1 MAGFRLSALAR
12 ILQKRG
18 GDGNWIA
25 AGLISGDV
33 QEDRSGNDAC
43 PAISGFPSGGQMNKH
58 FSAIPVAFLGFILAL
73 PVLSGQD
80 KPQESVTVTAVEI
93 PVRVFDGNGFVSG
106 LTKDDFEVYEN
117 GIRQDISGFEA
128 VSRSILP
135 SSDTLPEPIPKL
147 PRKRNFILI
156 FNVFAYSD
164 QIGEA
169 IDFFFKN
176 VFRPGDRLVTL
187 VNEGLVQLK
196 GEGSGEDIA
205 ARLKE
210 LLLKVKKERGQEL
223 AKIFLFLE
231 KRAENLDLALRG
243 DATSD
248 YFVADGDVMA
258 STKLFNDDYRRT
270 WGDYR
275 SRRLDVNLEL
285 YKSIADKMGKL
296 DGDKWAIC
304 FQQRDIFPK
313 IKHGG
318 RLDEDMRGAVSGQIG
333 SDPRADLIQAQMDEI
348 DRSLD
353 VSDNFPGDK
362 IRELFTQANITFHVL
377 IMKAVASQARESE
390 DMDVREVRAD
400 YEDTLRRIS
409 RATGGLTAFSNDVL
423 ETLKEASAKPDQY
436 YLLVY
441 QPKKGL
447 TSPENKIEVRV
458 LRKNVD
464 IVSLKSRTPVKAE
477 GITIF
482 DFEAG
487 PKSIAFRLK
496 NYARA
501 PLEWK
506 ERGRAAIKVTIFD
519 DQSAKAF
526 FKETTLD
533 LVAET
538 IRLSL
543 DLNAPPPGSYF
554 VVIEAYDVVS
564 GEKAVFSSSI
574 VLE

>member
-1 MAGFRLSALAR
+1 
-12 ILQKRG
+12 
-18 GDGNWIA
+18 
-25 AGLISGDV
+25 
-33 QEDRSGNDAC
+33 
-43 PAISGFPSGGQMNKH
+43 MNKH
-58 FSAIPVAFLGFILAL
+58 YSAIPVAFLGCILAL
-73 PVLSGQD
+73 SVLSGQD

-93 PVRVFDGNGFVSG
+93 PVRVFDGNGFVPG

-135 SSDTLPEPIPKL
+135 SSVTLPEPIPKL
-147 PRKRNFILI
+147 PRRRNFVLI
-156 FNVFAYSD
+156 FNVSDYTD
-164 QIGEA
+164 QIGDA
-169 IDFFFKN
+169 IDFFFKDI
-176 VFRPGDRLVTL
+176 FHPGDRLIVALAGKAYQINPEDAGENAVAKIKGLLIDSKKRSHNILINTFETL
-187 VNEGLVQLK
+187 ERKTESLLLALQGNGAGSEYDT
-196 GEGSGEDIA
+196 GEGDRPESV
-205 ARLKE
+205 R
-210 LLLKVKKERGQEL
+210 R
-223 AKIFLFLE
+223 FLDDY
-231 KRAENLDLALRG
+231 KRIWGSYRAQNLDTGL
-243 DATSD
+243 DF
-248 YFVADGDVMA
+248 YKYVADRMQ
-258 STKLFNDDYRRT
+258 R
-270 WGDYR
+270 
-275 SRRLDVNLEL
+275 
-285 YKSIADKMGKL
+285 L

-304 FQQRDIFPK
+304 FQQRALFPK
-313 IKHGG
+313 LRSQT
-318 RLDEDMRGAVSGQIG
+318 RLTEELDRLGFNDS
-333 SDPRADLIQAQMDEI
+333 ADT
-348 DRSLD
+348 RSRLVKSQLD
-353 VSDNFPGDK
+353 TLEQSFDVNNEFPGEK
-362 IRELFTQANITFHVL
+362 IRELFTTANVTFHVL
-377 IMKAVASQARESE
+377 LMKPVGLQAGLNDELMESG
-390 DMDVREVRAD
+390 DVGAE

-409 RATGGLTAFSNDVL
+409 RVTGGLTIFSNKVID
-423 ETLKEASAKPDQY
+423 TLKEASTKLDQY

-458 LRKNVD
+458 RKEHVEV
-464 IVSLKSRTPVKAE
+464 ISLKERTPVKAE

-519 DQSAKAF
+519 DQSAKVF

-564 GEKAVFSSSI
+564 GDKAVFSSSI